1 MLQTSEDLQLKS
13 AYKYISITFVH
24 RSKINNRGDTT
35 ITLLGGEREMPK
47 ECCYDSVYVAP
58 H

>member
-24 RSKINNRGDTT
+24 RLKINNRGDTT

-47 ECCYDSVYVAP
+47 ECYYDSAP